1 MADYYPL
8 IARAIAGLDPSAPG
22 ESRRA
27 LYERARAALITQ
39 LRSVEP
45 PLSESEITRER
56 LSLEEAVRKVES
68 EAAQR
73 ARDARAGGPSR
84 PGDGAARAGD
94 AFRRATANA
103 RSPEPVRPQEA
114 PRPADAAPA
123 APGQTATPPLPQ
135 RPARPAPSPAR
146 NERPPLGQEERQERA
161 DQPRPPRGARND
173 GPPPV
178 PRPELSPPGRD
189 RGGQPRRGPD
199 NGNGNGN
206 GNGST
211 GMRGFRDITADVD
224 DLGRA
229 AAQASR
235 SARKTYANVP
245 SPSPEFDRLEEGL
258 ENRGGDFDQPYSYD
272 ESMEEAERYAPASAP
287 PQASRSRLGA
297 DRDREPKRLRTGT
310 VFPFKSA
317 IAIGIALIL
326 VGAVILWGKSV
337 VSTVGGL
344 FKSQPQQVE
353 APKDTAPLAKPKIP
367 DRVGQPSS
375 SEQVAPVA
383 QRVVLYDEDPSDP
396 KGKQYVGSV
405 IWRTEPIKA
414 SGNQKAD
421 IAVRADIEIPDRKFK
436 MTMSFRRNT
445 DSSLPASHTA
455 ELTFILPPDFSGG
468 GVANVPGIL
477 MKSNEQARGT
487 PLAGLAVKV
496 TDGFF
501 LVGLSNVDADR
512 QRNLQLLKERSW
524 FDVPLVYSNQRRAI
538 IAIEKGAPG
547 ERAFNDAF
555 AAWGE

>member
-27 LYERARAALITQ
+27 LYERARAALIAQ

-73 ARDARAGGPSR
+73 ARDASRSVDPGRTPSR
-84 PGDGAARAGD
+84 ASSALRANAARPGGT
-94 AFRRATANA
+94 RPPET
-103 RSPEPVRPQEA
+103 SPAAAQAQPEQ
-114 PRPADAAPA
+114 PRPR
-123 APGQTATPPLPQ
+123 QPPP
-135 RPARPAPSPAR
+135 PPSPRDRA
-146 NERPPLGQEERQERA
+146 PLGQEDRQDPFPA
-161 DQPRPPRGARND
+161 RGARPETPRQPQVSMQD
-173 GPPPV
+173 AQLPPT
-178 PRPELSPPGRD
+178 RER
-189 RGGQPRRGPD
+189 QAARRGAD
-199 NGNGNGN
+199 NAAPE
-206 GNGST
+206 T
-211 GMRGFRDITADVD
+211 PGMRGFRDITADAD

-235 SARKTYANVP
+235 AARKTYANVP
-245 SPSPEFDRLEEGL
+245 SPSPEFDRLEPVMED
-258 ENRGGDFDQPYSYD
+258 RGFDSEAPYSYD
-272 ESMEEAERYAPASAP
+272 ESVEEAERYAPPQPAP
-287 PQASRSRLGA
+287 ARPRLPP
-297 DRDREPKRLRTGT
+297 DRGREPKRGT

-317 IAIGIALIL
+317 IAVGVVLIL
-326 VGAVILWGKSV
+326 VGAAILWGKSV
-337 VSTVGGL
+337 VNTVSGL
-344 FKSQPQQVE
+344 FKPSQTVVE
-353 APKDTAPLAKPKIP
+353 APKDSGVPGTKPKIA

-375 SEQVAPVA
+375 SDQLAPVA
-383 QRVVLYDEDPSDP
+383 QKVVLYDEDPADP

-405 IWRTEPIKA
+405 IWRTEQIKA

-445 DSSLPASHTA
+445 DASLPASHTV
-455 ELTFILPPDFSGG
+455 ELTFTLPSDFSGG
-468 GVANVPGIL
+468 GVSNVPGIL

-501 LVGLSNVDADR
+501 LVGLSNVEADR
-512 QRNLQLLKERSW
+512 ARNMPLLRDRSW
-524 FDVPLVYSNQRRAI
+524 FDVPLVYVNQRRAI

-547 ERAFNDAF
+547 ERAFNEAF